1 MSDSQHRDLG
11 DLSNLPPQERARH
24 YRELADMHL
33 GRAGSARMD
42 DARAAHL
49 ELAAL
54 WTRLATQA
62 DHQADLTE
70 KRSRSEGDV
79 EELGPSP

>member
-1 MSDSQHRDLG
+1 MSESQHRDVG

-33 GRAGSARMD
+33 GRAEAARMD
-42 DARAAHL
+42 EARAAHL

-62 DHQADLTE
+62 DHQAELTAR
-70 KRSRSEGDV
+70 RSRSEDGA
-79 EELGPSP
+79 EELGA

>member
-1 MSDSQHRDLG
+1 MSESQHRDLG

-33 GRAGSARMD
+33 SRAQATPMD
-42 DARAAHL
+42 EARAAHL

-54 WTRLATQA
+54 WTRLASQA
-62 DHQADLTE
+62 DHQAELMAKEAAAEDGA
-70 KRSRSEGDV
+70 EG
-79 EELGPSP
+79 LGPSV